1 MNDVKIRQILFKN
14 QINYKNTSDKD
25 TIVIEE
31 LGINHG
37 KYRADIAVL
46 NSRFIG
52 YEIKSNKDSLTRLS
66 EQIKAY
72 NSIFDKVYIVIGH
85 RHEKTIQKIL
95 PNWWGIIVIE
105 ENKSNDA
112 EIKII
117 RDSLIN
123 NNVDPLSIAKLL
135 WKNEVVEILK
145 QNNIPKNIFR
155 EPKAILY
162 EHLLN
167 IVNIN
172 ELKNFVKYFFS
183 KRNDWRCHDLIFQYD
198 DLCQPSSM

>member
-14 QINYKNTSDKD
+14 QINYKNTSDGD
-25 TIVIEE
+25 TMVIEE

-37 KYRADIAVL
+37 KCRADIAVL

-85 RHEKTIQKIL
+85 RHEKAILKIL

-105 ENKSNDA
+105 ENESNDA

-117 RDSLIN
+117 RDALIN

-135 WKNEVVEILK
+135 WKNEVLEILK
-145 QNNIPKNIFR
+145 QNNIQKNIFR

-167 IVNIN
+167 ILNIN